1 MHLNYVYLVVIF
13 MGNVF
18 HLLIVSVK
26 LQVLPL

>member
-18 HLLIVSVK
+18 DILIVNVK
-26 LQVLPL
+26 LQVSPL